1 MERRLS
7 AIMIAD
13 VVGFSRLMR
22 SNEVGTLQA
31 LKSHQIELINDK
43 ISSHS
48 GNIVKSTG
56 DGFVA
61 EFSSVISA
69 TNCAA
74 EIQTEMRQRNANV
87 PQDRRIEFRIG
98 LSAGDILHDDNDVFG
113 DEVNIA
119 ARIEALARPG
129 GVAISGATR
138 EQLGSKTDLVFE
150 DAGEHL
156 LKNIDRPIQLFHL
169 VLGADGSRSAQPA
182 QAREL
187 SVAVLPFTNMS
198 GDPEQEY
205 FADGITEDLITD
217 LSKIPNLFVVG
228 RHSVFAYKGT
238 AGNLVQV
245 ARELGVKLVLEG
257 SVRKSGQR
265 VRITAQFIDGGTGG
279 HLWAERYDR
288 ELTDIFELQDEITKT
303 IVDQL
308 QLELGSIA
316 ESDFSKSPTR
326 NLDAYSFYLQG
337 RQFYH
342 MRTKEML
349 DRSRRMFE
357 KAVDLDPGFA
367 RAYAGIADCD
377 SFSNS
382 WFGEGVSVHDILGM
396 ASKAIELEPDLAEAH
411 AAKGFALL
419 SAGRDDEAAVSL
431 QHAIKIDPLC
441 YEPHYYFA
449 RYCVVH
455 GKFDQAAT
463 HFIRALEI
471 RPDDYRS
478 PLLLDSV
485 LKKTGDDAH
494 RDDYVQLGLK
504 RAENTV
510 AVHPDTSDPLELG
523 AAVLAARGD
532 KERAREW
539 LNRALSIRGESKSD
553 TYNIA
558 CIYIGLGNFD
568 KALDILEEVLDATG
582 PDAIQ
587 WIKSDPDMD
596 PIRNHP
602 RYVTMMKNLEG
613 KTSI

>member
-1 MERRLS
+1 MMERRLS

-22 SNEVGTLQA
+22 TNEVGTLQA
-31 LKSHQIELINDK
+31 LKSHQSELISKK
-43 ISSHS
+43 ISDHT
-48 GNIVKSTG
+48 GIIVKSTG

-74 EIQTEMRQRNANV
+74 EIQTEMRQRNTQI
-87 PQDRRIEFRIG
+87 PKDRRIEFRIG
-98 LSAGDILHDDNDVFG
+98 LGAGDIIHDDNDIFG
-113 DEVNIA
+113 DEVNVA
-119 ARIEALARPG
+119 ARVEALARPG

-138 EQLGSKTDLVFE
+138 EQLGNKTDLVFE

-156 LKNIDRPIQLFHL
+156 LKNIDQPVRLYHL
-169 VLGADGSRSAQPA
+169 VLDSDEAYSAQA
-182 QAREL
+182 ASSREI

-217 LSKIPNLFVVG
+217 LSKIPHLFVVG

-245 ARELGVKLVLEG
+245 ARELGVKFVLEG

-265 VRITAQFIDGGTGG
+265 LRITAQFIDGSTGG

-288 ELTDIFELQDEITKT
+288 DLTDIFELQDEITKT

-308 QLELGSIA
+308 QLQLGSIA
-316 ESDFSKSPTR
+316 PPETAKSPTQS
-326 NLDAYSFYLQG
+326 LDAYSYYLRG

-342 MRTKEML
+342 MRTKKML
-349 DRSRRMFE
+349 DRSRHMFE
-357 KAVDLDPGFA
+357 KAVELDPGFA

-382 WFGEGVSVHDILGM
+382 WFGEGVSTTDILGM
-396 ASKAIELEPDLAEAH
+396 ATKAIELEPDLAEAH
-411 AAKGFALL
+411 AARGFALL
-419 SAGRDDEAAVSL
+419 TAGRDEEAALSL
-431 QHAIKIDPLC
+431 KHAIKIDPLC

-455 GKFDQAAT
+455 KDFEQAAV

-478 PLLLDSV
+478 PLLLDAV
-485 LKKTGDDAH
+485 LNKLGDEAQ

-532 KERAREW
+532 KQLANEW
-539 LNRALSIRGESKSD
+539 LDRAAAIRGNSNFD

-558 CIYIGLGNFD
+558 CAYVGLGD
-568 KALDILEEVLDATG
+568 IEKALDVLESVLGATG

-587 WIKSDPDMD
+587 WIKADPDMD
-596 PIRNHP
+596 PLRNDP
-602 RYVTMMKNLEG
+602 RFKLLMRNLEG
-613 KTSI
+613 DQN